1 MTDFRE
7 LWLLQFAQNLAWLP
21 PPSLAGR
28 LSGYLA
34 ATVPQQSLHLSPRAT
49 APHSLCRTHA
59 WAQSPHSLSS
69 SSLGPVLHNWRTGKS
84 QRDRKRASDPLP
96 EC

>member
-59 WAQSPHSLSS
+59 WAQSPHSEFFLSGPS
-69 SSLGPVLHNWRTGKS
+69 SAQLE
-84 QRDRKRASDPLP
+84 DRKESTR
-96 EC
+96 